1 MWPLLALSFR
11 PEVKYPSVQSSVHLW
26 AASAVI
32 LLQMVTESAPTTPPP
47 VAKVFMMVLV
57 GFGGGWAAILRL
69 PAIVGVVGVVVGWL

>member
-1 MWPLLALSFR
+1 MALSFR

-57 GFGGGWAAILRL
+57 GYGGGWTAIWRL
-69 PAIVGVVGVVVGWL
+69 PVMAGVGFIIGKSCN